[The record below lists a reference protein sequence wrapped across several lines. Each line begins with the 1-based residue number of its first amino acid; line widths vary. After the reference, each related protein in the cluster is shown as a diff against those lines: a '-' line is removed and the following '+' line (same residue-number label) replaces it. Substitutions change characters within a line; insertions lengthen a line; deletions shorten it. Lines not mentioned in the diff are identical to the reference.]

1 MSGSADAV
9 HFLLDLNPSSLEATD
24 QEGRTALHLAS
35 GHRLGSD
42 GTLTALLAA
51 GADMES
57 KTALGETSLLKACKA
72 LRVSAVRILL
82 RWGADEAA
90 IDADGRTPVAMVSQ
104 MLRSQHPGVFRDML
118 KTILRVLDG
127 APADRVWRRRGWL
140 LMVRLYSRRE
150 GFHVA
155 EGGGG
160 GGGGDCG
167 RSSCCREGFHH
178 TEGGGGGCGRSSE
191 GFHRTEGGGSGGGDC
206 SRVGFHPTE
215 GGGGGDCDRVD
226 FHAAKAGDCYGPS
239 SCGLEGF
246 HVAGG
251 GGGGG
256 CGCPPS
262 YRQGFYYTEGGGG
275 GYGRSSEGLH
285 RTESGGRC
293 EPSPCGR
300 EGFHRTEGGDSG
312 DCAIAA
318 KKRVR
323 RSPPAR
329 KIAEKNRMDVGK
341 NENSRPGRKA
351 DYRENIAVLLRPRSN
366 CANPRVNCAAQDS
379 KKDDD
384 DDDDWCHA
392 RTRRIVVEPE
402 RLLERSCG
410 RVGFGGG
417 ESGGDRALRSVVER
431 AVGVE
436 EEGIFRSIVAFL

>member
-1 MSGSADAV
+1 VKALVEAGVDIDAVDEEGCSALHLAVFRGFDKVVEELVSAGAKIYTSDSEGETPLHTACGHGSLEMVRALLRDSRGKQALSAKGSRGVHLEMSPLHRAALGGHCEVVRELLGHGSSLDSLTGNARTPLHAAAMSGSADAV

-140 LMVRLYSRRE
+140 LMVRSYSRRE

-167 RSSCCREGFHH
+167 R
-178 TEGGGGGCGRSSE
+178 
-191 GFHRTEGGGSGGGDC
+191 
-206 SRVGFHPTE
+206 
-215 GGGGGDCDRVD
+215 
-226 FHAAKAGDCYGPS
+226 
-239 SCGLEGF
+239 
-246 HVAGG
+246 
-251 GGGGG
+251 
-256 CGCPPS
+256 
-262 YRQGFYYTEGGGG
+262 
-275 GYGRSSEGLH
+275 
-285 RTESGGRC
+285 
-293 EPSPCGR
+293 
-300 EGFHRTEGGDSG
+300 
-312 DCAIAA
+312 
-318 KKRVR
+318 
-323 RSPPAR
+323 
-329 KIAEKNRMDVGK
+329 
-341 NENSRPGRKA
+341 SRPGRKA

-366 CANPRVNCAAQDS
+366 CANPRVICAAQDS
-379 KKDDD
+379 KKDDDD

-410 RVGFGGG
+410 RIGFGGG
-417 ESGGDRALRSVVER
+417 EGGGDRALRSVVER